1 PMTEA
6 AIDSGWMRDL
16 YVSLGDPLDGPIP
29 QWSMRVYYKPFVPWI
44 WAGVLLMVL
53 GGVLATVDRR
63 YRAAS
68 ARAPAMPAGASPQG
82 GA

>member
-1 PMTEA
+1 
-6 AIDSGWMRDL
+6 
-16 YVSLGDPLDGPIP
+16 
-29 QWSMRVYYKPFVPWI
+29 MRVYYKPFVPWI

-53 GGVLATVDRR
+53 GGALAAVDRR

-68 ARAPAMPAGASPQG
+68 ARTEPMPAGVAPQV